1 MPIAALTGERHIEQS
16 HFPKDGHGRRL
27 FSLFSGLAFDRL
39 LFEEHSMG
47 VTELTLQ
54 DSSTSMR
61 LGSRWLWSPVI
72 SLLLIV
78 PCLWQPIVSS
88 GDLQSHIY
96 NAWLAELIRSG
107 SIHGLWIG
115 HQSTNLLLDILFPWL
130 LRVFGVSGAERVAAS
145 ACVLVFFWGA
155 FFFISVFSK
164 RHPYWLMPWLAILT
178 YGYAFQQGI
187 LNYYL
192 SCGIIFWTLTLLWKQ
207 PLGAR
212 TFLGVILLALA
223 YLAHPLPVLWVLG
236 ISLYGMLA
244 RRLRPGY
251 QVFLF
256 LAGALILFLLRIYTT
271 SRFLTVWL
279 PRQTMYWTG
288 ADQALLWGWL
298 YIPVFLGFLLFSVVL
313 LSEPENRWKAV
324 SSITAQVY
332 FLTGLAI
339 VLLPTAIRRSVTD
352 TWASCIAE
360 RFSLLPGVLLLA
372 ILARSVCRRWYLPA
386 GVLAA
391 GIFFIALY
399 RDIGR
404 EARVVAKLHELV
416 ATIPAGERVVS
427 WIDGPPSGGEST
439 PKHFAQRALS
449 VFTERINSTH
459 LLSRAC
465 LGHCFDY
472 VNYEPSTGQFR
483 IHAVPGNAV
492 VLATWPDVDH
502 MNTGE
507 YLIKLDELPLYAVL
521 RCGPAL
527 EDLVLVSMSQGQT
540 GATLVCPG
548 VLNTR

>member
-1 MPIAALTGERHIEQS
+1 MEATE
-16 HFPKDGHGRRL
+16 
-27 FSLFSGLAFDRL
+27 
-39 LFEEHSMG
+39 
-47 VTELTLQ
+47 VTPQE
-54 DSSTSMR
+54 SSISMR
-61 LGSRWLWSPVI
+61 LGPRWLWSPVI

-96 NAWLAELIRSG
+96 NAWLAELIRTG

-130 LRVFGVSGAERVAAS
+130 LRVFGVSGAERVAAGAS
-145 ACVLVFFWGA
+145 VLVFFWGA
-155 FFFISVFSK
+155 FSFISAFSK
-164 RHPYWLMPWLAILT
+164 RHPYWLMPWLAILA

-212 TFLGVILLALA
+212 TFLGVVLLAMA

-236 ISLYGMLA
+236 ISLYWTLA

-251 QVFLF
+251 HVFLF
-256 LAGALILFLLRIYTT
+256 LAGAVILFLLRIYAT
-271 SRFLTVWL
+271 SRYLTLWL

-298 YIPVFLGFLLFSVVL
+298 YIPVFLGFLLFSLAL

-324 SSITAQVY
+324 SSMTAQVY

-339 VLLPTAIRRSVTD
+339 VLLPTGIRRSVND
-352 TWASCIAE
+352 PWASCIAE

-372 ILARSVCRRWYLPA
+372 ILARSVWRRWYLPA

-399 RDIGR
+399 RDIGT
-404 EARVVAKLHELV
+404 EARVVAKLHEL
-416 ATIPAGERVVS
+416 AGTIPAGDRVVS
-427 WIDGPPSGGEST
+427 WIDAPPHGGEST
-439 PKHFAQRALS
+439 PKHFAQRVLS
-449 VFTERINSTH
+449 VFTERISSTH

-472 VNYEPSTGQFR
+472 VNYEPATGDFR

-492 VLATWPDVDH
+492 VLAAWPDVDH

-507 YLIKLDELPLYAVL
+507 YSIKSDELPLYAVL
-521 RCGPAL
+521 RCGPAP
-527 EDLVLVSMSQGQT
+527 EDLVLFSMSQGQT

-548 VLNTR
+548 VRDTH